1 MPRPMPRDAPVM
13 RAVRP
18 LKSMLMVMAAMF
30 TSRAVLSSLINRLR
44 AWHLSLACTAMSD
57 WTPEVEELRRREA
70 MAEHMG
76 GAEKVARQHSRG
88 KMDARARLAA
98 LVDPGSLREIGKIAG
113 RATYDADGALLDLAA
128 SNFIFGRANINGR
141 PVVASADDFTVR
153 GGAADAALHRKFVQ
167 CEAMAHEMQ
176 LPLIRMIDGT
186 GGGGSV
192 KTLEDMGYTYIPH
205 VPGWDHIITNLDTV
219 PVVALS
225 LGPTAGLGAAR
236 VVASHYS
243 VMVRGLSQLFAAGPA
258 VAAAIGDTLDREE
271 LGGVEVHARNGVV
284 DDEVA
289 SEAEAFAAARRFLSY
304 LPSSVHGLAER
315 ATPTDRV
322 DRRDQSLLSAV
333 PRDAKQV
340 YSMRRILDGVVDK
353 GSLFEMG
360 SRWGRAAITAFARLD
375 GWPVA
380 VLASDPSFLG
390 GSWDAKTSEKAER
403 FVKLADQFRLP
414 IVHLVDNPGFMIGGE
429 AERAGTIRYGVNAMN
444 AIYRAQVP
452 LASMVIRRAYGIAG
466 SAMSNAERF
475 QYRFAW
481 PSGDWGSLPI
491 EGGVEVAYKS
501 ELEAAADP
509 AAHLAAI
516 RERLNRVRSPFR
528 TAEKF
533 GVEDIIDPRDTR
545 PLLCEFAELA
555 WAKLGVR

>member
-1 MPRPMPRDAPVM
+1 
-13 RAVRP
+13 
-18 LKSMLMVMAAMF
+18 
-30 TSRAVLSSLINRLR
+30 
-44 AWHLSLACTAMSD
+44 MSD
-57 WTPEVEELRRREA
+57 WSAEVEELRIRRE
-70 MAEHMG
+70 MALRMG
-76 GAEKVARQHSRG
+76 GAEKVARQHERG

-98 LVDPGSLREIGKIAG
+98 LVDAGSFREIGQIAG
-113 RATYDADGALLDLAA
+113 RGRYAEDGSFEDLAA
-128 SNFIFGRANINGR
+128 SNFIFGRADIDRR

-167 CEAMAHEMQ
+167 CEAMAHEYR

-192 KTLEDMGYTYIPH
+192 KTLEDMGYTYVPH
-205 VPGWDHIITNLDTV
+205 VPGWDHVVTNLETV
-219 PVVALS
+219 PVVALA

-243 VMVRGLSQLFAAGPA
+243 IMVRGLSQLFAAGPA
-258 VAAAIGDTLDREE
+258 VAAAIGETIGREE
-271 LGGVEVHARNGVV
+271 LGGSDVHTRNGVV
-284 DDEVA
+284 DEEVA

-304 LPSSVHGLAER
+304 LPSSIDTLAQR
-315 ATPTDRV
+315 TAPTDRT
-322 DRRDQSLLSAV
+322 DRREEALLSIV

-340 YSMRRILDGVVDK
+340 YSMRQILGAVVDT
-353 GSLFEMG
+353 GTLFEMG
-360 SRWGRAAITAFARLD
+360 ARWGRAAITAFARLD

-380 VLASDPSFLG
+380 VLASDPSYLG
-390 GSWDAKTSEKAER
+390 GSWDAKTSEKVAR
-403 FVKLADQFRLP
+403 FVRMADQFRLP

-429 AERAGTIRYGVNAMN
+429 AERTGTIRYGVDAMN
-444 AIYRAQVP
+444 SIYKARVP
-452 LASMVIRRAYGIAG
+452 LASVIIRRAYGIAG

-528 TAEKF
+528 TAERF
-533 GVEDIIDPRDTR
+533 AVEDIIDPRDTR
-545 PLLCEFAELA
+545 PLLCEFAGLA
-555 WAKLGVR
+555 WQKLGAA